1 MLAGDAE
8 GEYLPLA
15 PKKHS
20 SKSQDAS
27 SINSAGQEAFKRKQ
41 GEGMR
46 AYLDRIDRETND
58 KLMEQYKKA
67 RLKSERKRE

>member
-1 MLAGDAE
+1 
-8 GEYLPLA
+8 
-15 PKKHS
+15 
-20 SKSQDAS
+20 
-27 SINSAGQEAFKRKQ
+27 
-41 GEGMR
+41 MR